1 MRTRKV
7 PIKSS
12 RFCALC
18 KHWYDPANSHLRPVV
33 PMIGQWEIDRGVKCP
48 CMARNGIMTDSESIC
63 PKFEKKI
70 G

>member
-33 PMIGQWEIDRGVKCP
+33 PMIGQWEID
-48 CMARNGIMTDSESIC
+48 TDTSVIADHMSLHGKEWHYDG
-63 PKFEKKI
+63 F
-70 G
+70 